1 MLSTRVE
8 RLSGGE
14 RRRLYL
20 LTILLQE
27 PNLLILDEPTND
39 LDIVTLNILE
49 EYLRE
54 FQGSLLVVSHDRH
67 FLDRVTDHLL
77 VFVGQGRVK
86 DFIGSF
92 SEYRAYVRDLEK
104 GRTGLAS
111 ANKRPGVPASRLP
124 SSLPAD
130 AGTGS
135 GVTDPAAAEASPS
148 GNTGA
153 ASTTPTHGKPRK
165 LTWKEQRELEAIEAE
180 LPKLEAEKAELE
192 AKMSSGTL
200 PYTELQAASERIQTL
215 MNEIS
220 QREERWLELS
230 D

>member
-1 MLSTRVE
+1 M
-8 RLSGGE
+8 
-14 RRRLYL
+14 
-20 LTILLQE
+20 
-27 PNLLILDEPTND
+27 
-39 LDIVTLNILE
+39 TLNILE
-49 EYLRE
+49 EYLKE

-67 FLDRVTDHLL
+67 FLDHVTDHLL

-104 GRTGLAS
+104 SRRTD
-111 ANKRPGVPASRLP
+111 KRPGVPATRLP
-124 SSLPAD
+124 SSLSAD
-130 AGTGS
+130 AGTGFS
-135 GVTDPAAAEASPS
+135 GANPAAAEASPS
-148 GNTGA
+148 GNTGSALFPSGSFNNAGSGSAPAEPFTRTGSGVSEAQPDSGAGA
-153 ASTTPTHGKPRK
+153 AVVPAKKPRK
-165 LTWKEQRELEAIEAE
+165 LKYKEQKELEAIEAE
-180 LPKLEAEKAELE
+180 LPQLEAEKAELE

-230 D
+230 E